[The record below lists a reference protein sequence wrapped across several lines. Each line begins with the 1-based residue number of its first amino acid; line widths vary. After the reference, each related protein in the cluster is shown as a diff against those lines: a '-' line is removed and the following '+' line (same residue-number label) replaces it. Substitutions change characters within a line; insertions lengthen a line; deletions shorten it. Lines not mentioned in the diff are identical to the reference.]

1 MPYHENSRKTFI
13 AAGPIPQDCL
23 VKLTAAGLEVC
34 GEGEVP
40 VGVTEVGA
48 RVAGEHVGVRLLNTP
63 GTLEVACGATVTLG
77 QLLSS
82 GEAGAVAPHSGQRA
96 AGGHGPAGGRQR
108 RSGGNHARVQPDSR
122 NRPRRITPAG
132 RGQPRSASAAATAL
146 GGKRERVSARTADR
160 ASSHIKGA

>member
-40 VGVTEVGA
+40 VGVTEVG
-48 RVAGEHVGVRLLNTP
+48 EHVGVRLLNTP

-77 QLLSS
+77 QLLGS
-82 GEAGAVAPHSGQRA
+82 GEAGAVAPHSGSAPLVGMALRA
-96 AGGHGPAGGRQR
+96 GA
-108 RSGGNHARVQPDSR
+108 SGGLVEIMPVFNPIPGTVP
-122 NRPRRITPAG
+122 G
-132 RGQPRSASAAATAL
+132 
-146 GGKRERVSARTADR
+146 E
-160 ASSHIKGA
+160 

>member
-13 AAGPIPQDCL
+13 AAGPIPQDCM

-82 GEAGAVAPHSGQRA
+82 GEAGAVAPHSGSAPLVGMALRA
-96 AGGHGPAGGRQR
+96 GA
-108 RSGGNHARVQPDSR
+108 SGGLVEIMPVFNPIPGTVP
-122 NRPRRITPAG
+122 G
-132 RGQPRSASAAATAL
+132 
-146 GGKRERVSARTADR
+146 E
-160 ASSHIKGA
+160 